1 MSATRQ
7 LRWGVISSAQIG
19 LNQVI
24 PAIQNS
30 SNGRVVCL
38 GTPHPDRVEKRA
50 SKLDIPRIHDSYAAV
65 LDDPEVEAVY
75 IPLPNSMHREWTIRA
90 AEQGKHVLC
99 EKPLGLTAA
108 ECREMI
114 EACSRHKVLLMEAFM
129 YRFHPQQ
136 AVIQEAL
143 RSGGLGTLKMVRG
156 AFTFR
161 LNLEDLS
168 NIRLSRELW
177 GGALMD
183 VGCYC
188 INAAR
193 AYFGAEPHSVLATA
207 RIPPELGVDTTLHVL
222 LEFET
227 GVSPFVVS
235 LEMAS
240 QPQIEIVGDQ
250 GRLEVPNCF
259 TPGDAPPAMALTTGG
274 KRDERALAG
283 ANSYQFQVEAFA
295 DAVLTGQPAPLPPE
309 DAVANMRVIEA
320 IRQSVAEG
328 RRVPVAPQT

>member
-1 MSATRQ
+1 MTATRPLQ
-7 LRWGVISSAQIG
+7 WGVISSAQIG

-30 SNGRVVCL
+30 SNGRVVCI
-38 GTPHPDRVEKRA
+38 GTPHAEKAGKRA
-50 SKLDIPRIHDSYAAV
+50 QKLDVPRVHDSYAAV
-65 LDDPEVEAVY
+65 LEDPEVEAVY
-75 IPLPNSMHREWTIRA
+75 IPLPNSMHREWTLRA
-90 AEQGKHVLC
+90 AERGKHVLC

-108 ECREMI
+108 ECQEMI
-114 EACSRHKVLLMEAFM
+114 EACQRHGVMLMEAFM

-136 AVIQEAL
+136 VVIREVLQ
-143 RSGGLGTLKMVRG
+143 SGKLGALKMVRG

-161 LNLEDLS
+161 LDLADRR

-193 AYFGAEPHSVLATA
+193 AYFSAEPLSVMATA
-207 RIPPELGVDTTLHVL
+207 RVPAELGVDTTLHAL
-222 LEFET
+222 LEFEA

-240 QPQIEIVGDQ
+240 QPQIEIIGEQ
-250 GRLEVPNCF
+250 GRIEVPSCF
-259 TPGDAPPAMALTTGG
+259 TPGEAPPAMALTAEG
-274 KRDERALAG
+274 KRDERALEG
-283 ANSYQFQVEAFA
+283 ANSYQLQVEAFV
-295 DAVLTGQPAPLPPE
+295 DAVRSGQPAPLSPE

-320 IRQSVAEG
+320 VRQSVAEG
-328 RRVPVAPQT
+328 RRVRVAALA